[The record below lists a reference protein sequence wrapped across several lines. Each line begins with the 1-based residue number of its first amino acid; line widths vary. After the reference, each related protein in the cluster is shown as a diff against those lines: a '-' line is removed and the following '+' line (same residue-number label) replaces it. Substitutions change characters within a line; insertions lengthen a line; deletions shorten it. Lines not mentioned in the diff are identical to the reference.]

1 MENKIKKL
9 VKYVDD
15 IMGFVFDPVQV
26 PKQELGNLPMYISEM
41 YRLYHASLYNVDF
54 LLIEY
59 KDDDGFSIF
68 QLEKHIELLR
78 NNLNKK
84 VALLAENLP
93 YLYRKRLIE
102 KGINFIVPGKQ
113 MFLPDFLIDLREGN
127 QNPRLKKKT
136 EKLLPS
142 AQFIVLYH
150 ILQRNENKQLAPD
163 SFTQLALKFGYTRMA
178 ISKAVDNLVYNELC
192 TVDGTKKKYIRF
204 INDRVE
210 LWQRALPLFVNPVFK
225 KVYVDEMPEGLFLL
239 HSNESALQEYSD
251 MNPSRQEYYAIERTF
266 YYNLL
271 ESGKLKNPNEHEGE
285 FCLEVWKYNPFKLAE
300 GITKEN
306 NVDPLSL
313 YLSLTD
319 TNDER
324 VEMALQQ
331 IIEKYIW

>member
-1 MENKIKKL
+1 
-9 VKYVDD
+9 
-15 IMGFVFDPVQV
+15 
-26 PKQELGNLPMYISEM
+26 
-41 YRLYHASLYNVDF
+41 
-54 LLIEY
+54 
-59 KDDDGFSIF
+59 
-68 QLEKHIELLR
+68 
-78 NNLNKK
+78 
-84 VALLAENLP
+84 
-93 YLYRKRLIE
+93 
-102 KGINFIVPGKQ
+102 

-142 AQFIVLYH
+142 AQFILLYH
-150 ILQRNENKQLAPD
+150 ILQRNENKQLASD

-192 TVDGTKKKYIRF
+192 NVEGTKEKYIRF

-210 LWQRALPLFVNPVFK
+210 LWQRALPLCVNPVFK
-225 KVYVDEMPEGLFLL
+225 KVYVDEKPEGLFLL
-239 HSNESALQEYSD
+239 HSNESALPEYSN
-251 MNPSRQEYYAIERTF
+251 MNPSRQEYYAIERAF

-271 ESGKLKNPNEHEGE
+271 ESGKLKNPNEQEGE
-285 FCLEVWKYNPFKLAE
+285 FCLEVWKYNPLKLAE

-331 IIEKYIW
+331 IIEKHIW